1 LEKNMAKASK
11 NQKKKS
17 NKSKVDPH
25 SPWIKMRTGLIVI
38 SIVSIGMAIF
48 MGWPAY
54 QAMGIEGILW
64 GLGFGAAIWVI
75 FFGAMYLNR
84 LFRGNR

>member
-1 LEKNMAKASK
+1 
-11 NQKKKS
+11 
-17 NKSKVDPH
+17 
-25 SPWIKMRTGLIVI
+25 
-38 SIVSIGMAIF
+38 MAIF

>member
-1 LEKNMAKASK
+1 MANDSK
-11 NQKKKS
+11 NQTKKP
-17 NKSKVDPH
+17 NKSKVDPN
-25 SPWIKMRTGLIVI
+25 SPWIKMKTGLIVI
-38 SIVSIGMAIF
+38 TIVSIGMAIF

-54 QAMGIEGILW
+54 QAMGAEGILW

-75 FFGAMYLNR
+75 FFGALYFNR